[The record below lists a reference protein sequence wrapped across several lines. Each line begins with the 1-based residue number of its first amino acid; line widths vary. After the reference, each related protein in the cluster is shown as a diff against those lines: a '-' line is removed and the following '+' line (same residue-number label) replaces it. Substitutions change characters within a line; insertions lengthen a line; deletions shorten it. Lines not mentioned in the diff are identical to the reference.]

1 VTPATAGYSATP
13 LAGKLG
19 IKTGSRVLPVGAP
32 AEYRSLLS
40 PLPEGVVFQRRL
52 SDATNIVHVFTR
64 KRAELAKLLAT
75 YRATLP
81 PAGAVWVSWPKK
93 ASKVATDITE
103 DTIRELALPL
113 GFVDIKVCAVTDV
126 WSGLKLVVRK

>member
-1 VTPATAGYSATP
+1 VTPATAGYAGTP

-19 IKTGSRVLPVGAP
+19 IKAGSRVLPVGAP

-40 PLPEGVVFQRRL
+40 PLPDGVIFQKRL

-64 KRAELAKLLAT
+64 KRAELAKLLT
-75 YRATLP
+75 TCRTKLSP
-81 PAGAVWVSWPKK
+81 GGAIWVSWPKK

-103 DTIRELALPL
+103 DTIREIALPL

-126 WSGLKLVVRK
+126 WSALKLVVRK